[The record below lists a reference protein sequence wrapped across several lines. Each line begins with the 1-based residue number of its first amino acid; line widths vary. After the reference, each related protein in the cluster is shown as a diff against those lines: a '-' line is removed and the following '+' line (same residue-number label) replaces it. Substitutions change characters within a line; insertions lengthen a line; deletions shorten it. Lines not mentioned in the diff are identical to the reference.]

1 MRLIINPTCAVRLI
15 IIPTVQCAS
24 LSSHLCI
31 APHYHP
37 TCAVCLITIPPVH
50 CASLSSHLCIAPH
63 YHPTCALRLIIIP
76 PVQCASLPSHLIIIL
91 LLFSCAELD
100 EVTVQLFKQSNKRT
114 FGDLTKVS
122 FVLNLKCSL
131 VKEQNL
137 EVKNVSFREFAC
149 PDCNYFYKHMP
160 VCTVKTLTHRHMY
173 AQ

>member
-1 MRLIINPTCAVRLI
+1 MQCTSLSSHLLNIIPPVPCASISSHLCSAPHYHPTCAVHLI
-15 IIPTVQCAS
+15 IIPPVQCAS
-24 LSSHLCI
+24 LSSHLCS

-37 TCAVCLITIPPVH
+37 TCAVHLIINPTCAVCLIIIPPVQ
-50 CASLSSHLCIAPH
+50 CTSLSSHLCSA
-63 YHPTCALRLIIIP
+63 IIIP

-137 EVKNVSFREFAC
+137 EVKNVSF
-149 PDCNYFYKHMP
+149 
-160 VCTVKTLTHRHMY
+160 
-173 AQ
+173 